1 VHLKDEELTVLKL
14 RVLEP
19 VLIRGKDAQE
29 VYEELEAP
37 LVDARDL
44 ENGIDHAVT
53 HRVGGRDHFLLV
65 VLVHFAEYAF
75 RVAEDLKLLYLVLL
89 L

>member
-1 VHLKDEELTVLKL
+1 MLLKNEELTVLKL

-19 VLIRGKDAQE
+19 VLIRGQDAQE

-44 ENGIDHAVT
+44 ENGIDHAVA

-65 VLVHFAEYAF
+65 VLVYFAEYAF
-75 RVAEDLKLLYLVLL
+75 
-89 L
+89 